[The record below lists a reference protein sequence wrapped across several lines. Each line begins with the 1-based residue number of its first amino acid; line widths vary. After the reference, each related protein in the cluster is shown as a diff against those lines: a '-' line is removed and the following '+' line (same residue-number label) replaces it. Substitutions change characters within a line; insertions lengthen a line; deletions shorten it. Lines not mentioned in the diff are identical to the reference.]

1 MYLSFYRLKEQPF
14 NLTPDPRFLFLTA
27 GHREALAQ
35 LVYGVEQ
42 GKGFIVLTGEVGT
55 GKTTLLHALLQKLDP
70 STAVAYVYNST
81 LPFDGLLEY
90 ALEDFG
96 LSARGTTQAQR
107 LFALNEFLIE
117 RRRKGLKTVL
127 IIDEAQNLSPE
138 TLEQVRLL
146 SNFET
151 PTAKLLQILLVGQ
164 PELVKKLQLP
174 ELRQLRQRIGLRC
187 VIGPLTQDETREY
200 IRTRLHIAGA
210 RDLHLFTDDA
220 IRRIAAYAGGIPR
233 VVSLVCDHCL
243 LIGYADQERRIDRKI
258 VDEAI
263 RYLEDGERTP
273 VSPARQPG
281 PARRAQTAALGARRA
296 RRPAR
301 HRRARPHAPPERR
314 FGLEPCPQPSHR
326 RRALGARL
334 FGAMSKF
341 FKALEQAE
349 RDRVR
354 QEADPHGPT
363 VSETF
368 VRPEAPAPA
377 PVGGRGGS
385 GGSPGPRRPPARA
398 PHGRGCPAAP
408 SPGRAGGG
416 PSPGWRP
423 RGAVAARRASREP
436 SRPRPA
442 SSPSSTGRSDT

>member
-55 GKTTLLHALLQKLDP
+55 GKTTLLQALLQKLDP

-90 ALEDFG
+90 ALEDLG
-96 LSARGTTQAQR
+96 LSARGSTQAQR

-127 IIDEAQNLSPE
+127 VIDEAQNLSPE

-164 PELVKKLQLP
+164 PELMKKLQLP

-210 RDLHLFTDDA
+210 PDLQLFTDDA

-233 VVSLVCDHCL
+233 VVSLVCDHCSPHRL
-243 LIGYADQERRIDRKI
+243 RGSGAPDRPEDRRGSHPLSRGRGAD
-258 VDEAI
+258 AC
-263 RYLEDGERTP
+263 L
-273 VSPARQPG
+273 ARPSARPG
-281 PARRAQTAALGARRA
+281 PPGSDSRAGRSARSASCSP
-296 RRPAR
+296 PA
-301 HRRARPHAPPERR
+301 
-314 FGLEPCPQPSHR
+314 
-326 RRALGARL
+326 
-334 FGAMSKF
+334 
-341 FKALEQAE
+341 
-349 RDRVR
+349 
-354 QEADPHGPT
+354 
-363 VSETF
+363 
-368 VRPEAPAPA
+368 
-377 PVGGRGGS
+377 
-385 GGSPGPRRPPARA
+385 GSP
-398 PHGRGCPAAP
+398 
-408 SPGRAGGG
+408 
-416 PSPGWRP
+416 
-423 RGAVAARRASREP
+423 SR
-436 SRPRPA
+436 
-442 SSPSSTGRSDT
+442 ST